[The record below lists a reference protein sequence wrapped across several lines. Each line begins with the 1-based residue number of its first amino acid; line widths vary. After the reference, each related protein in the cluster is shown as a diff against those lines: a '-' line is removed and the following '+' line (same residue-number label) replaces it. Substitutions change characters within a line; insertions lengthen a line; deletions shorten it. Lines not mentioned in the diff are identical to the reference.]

1 MRNIQECPVC
11 GYKNITQTDRFSNG
25 ERYFCTECGAF
36 LKREAL
42 TNLDVAKI
50 PELKLARI
58 IENIKHVPHNKI
70 LWNDLID
77 NYVVNTEKYLA
88 LYEME
93 DIKNDYRKDIADKL
107 KSFIR
112 VCSSADFQIAFVGT
126 IKTGKS
132 TLINALLGNNYASMA
147 VTPETAALTK
157 FRSSDKDYVKVSFY
171 SKEEWEKLW
180 STVSSEADAF
190 LSEYNALNGDKFKDD
205 WIDHIPINKEVPNKD
220 IQEELKRW
228 SSSKSP
234 EHYFVKEIEVGI
246 STLSKDFPEQVV
258 FVDTPGLSDPVAYR
272 SDITKAYIKQAN
284 AVFVCVDAQKMYK
297 EETETISSV
306 FSFSYNNKNKVHIIA
321 THWDNLNDPIE
332 DWKVQNEY
340 MLRMLVGKAF
350 FDSLETAK
358 SNIMYSS
365 AYMYNLCRDYDTL
378 DNAGKRSLRK
388 FAFNFEDEI
397 DPTDLDGCIDFLKE
411 ISNIDRIKEVIRE
424 HLISNYKE
432 ILNKDIGVRYEDI
445 IYNLKRTIRE
455 AKGNAQDVIAT
466 SSADVEKMIEKIE
479 AQRKDY
485 EGILKC
491 KEDLEETLDVIEA
504 RTYHNMNNILDK
516 IDGNSTPRH
525 KPKYNPP
532 KNARG
537 NVGGL
542 DGVVKTIFKVFKG

>member
-1 MRNIQECPVC
+1 MSNIQECPVC
-11 GYKNITQTDRFSNG
+11 GYKNITQQDRFSKG

-36 LKREAL
+36 LKRNDL

-50 PELKLARI
+50 PELKMARI

-77 NYVVNTEKYLA
+77 NYVANTEKYLA
-88 LYEME
+88 LYEMD
-93 DIKNDYRKDIADKL
+93 DIKTDFRKEISNKL
-107 KSFIR
+107 KSFLH

-171 SKEEWEKLW
+171 TKDEWADLW

-190 LSEYNALNGDKFKDD
+190 LSEYNALDGDKFKDD
-205 WIDHIPINKEVPNKD
+205 WIDHSPIKREISNKD
-220 IQEELKRW
+220 IQNELKRW

-258 FVDTPGLSDPVAYR
+258 FVDTPGLSDPVSYR

-306 FSFSYNNKNKVHIIA
+306 FSFSYDNKNKVHIIA
-321 THWDNLNDPIE
+321 THWDNLNDPVN
-332 DWKVQNEY
+332 DWDEQFNY

-350 FDSLETAK
+350 FDSEETAK

-365 AYMYNLCRDYDTL
+365 AYIYNLCREYESL
-378 DNAGKRSLRK
+378 DVSEKRSLRK
-388 FAFNFEDEI
+388 FAFNFEDKI
-397 DPTDLDGCIDFLKE
+397 DPTDLDSCIDFLINKT
-411 ISNIDRIKEVIRE
+411 NIDKIKTVIRE
-424 HLISNYKE
+424 HLIANYKD
-432 ILNKDIGVRYEDI
+432 ILNRDIGYRYEDI

-455 AKGNAQDVIAT
+455 SKANAQDVIETA
-466 SSADVEKMIEKIE
+466 SADVEKMIEKIDN
-479 AQRKDY
+479 QRKDY
-485 EGILKC
+485 EGIREC
-491 KEDLEETLDVIEA
+491 KEQLEETLDIIEA
-504 RTYHNMNNILDK
+504 RTYQNMSTILSK
-516 IDGNSTPRH
+516 IDGNNT
-525 KPKYNPP
+525 KVKEYKPP
-532 KNARG
+532 KR
-537 NVGGL
+537 
-542 DGVVKTIFKVFKG
+542 VKTKVNLLDLAIKKIFNR